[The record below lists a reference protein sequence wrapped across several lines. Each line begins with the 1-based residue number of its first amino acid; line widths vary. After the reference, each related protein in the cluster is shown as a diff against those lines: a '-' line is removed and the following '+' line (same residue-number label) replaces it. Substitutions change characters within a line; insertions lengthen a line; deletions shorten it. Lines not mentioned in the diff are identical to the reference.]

1 MSTRFAALPNRG
13 GMGDTNPQALASYA
27 TALQESQTP
36 QAEWPYLW
44 LFPSAHSR
52 HVLYQATVII
62 PTYTPGTPTTAVVP
76 LQSNTGAQT
85 AYQVPDGM
93 CFSVRGF
100 VIDGDA
106 VQSWNQ
112 GSQDLLFTL
121 SVVSAARRRL
131 PVESDNRL
139 WEFHTGTIPD
149 RRPPGVRIVGQ
160 TAMGLDGHQ
169 QRGCRRL
176 GDFWFN
182 GTSLPHIRSLRLNST
197 K

>member
-1 MSTRFAALPNRG
+1 MMSRVLSTPR
-13 GMGDTNPQALASYA
+13 GMGDTNPQALTSYA

-44 LFPSAHSR
+44 LFPPAHSR
-52 HVLYQATVII
+52 HVLYQATVTI

-93 CFSVRGF
+93 RFALRGF
-100 VIDGDA
+100 VIDGDG

-121 SVVSAARRRL
+121 IVVSAGPRAVDYLANLTTAFGSFTQGPFPIEGRL
-131 PVESDNRL
+131 EFESLDKLQWSLTVTNNVVAGGL
-139 WEFHTGTIPD
+139 VIFGL
-149 RRPPGVRIVGQ
+149 
-160 TAMGLDGHQ
+160 MGHLYP
-169 QRGCRRL
+169 
-176 GDFWFN
+176 
-182 GTSLPHIRSLRLNST
+182 TSEAYG
-197 K
+197 